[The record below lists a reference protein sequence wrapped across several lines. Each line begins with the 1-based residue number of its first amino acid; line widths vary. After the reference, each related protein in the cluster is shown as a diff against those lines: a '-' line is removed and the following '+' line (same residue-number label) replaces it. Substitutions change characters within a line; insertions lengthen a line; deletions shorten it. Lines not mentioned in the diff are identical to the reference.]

1 MINIVLIFLNYL
13 IVFNIYKSDYISE
26 RLVQIMCITKM
37 NKVCNIFNY
46 VCEL

>member
-26 RLVQIMCITKM
+26 RLVKIMCITKI
-37 NKVCNIFNY
+37 NKVCNIFHY